1 MFTTALKGVAA
12 HRARL
17 FMTALAIV
25 LGVAFV
31 SGTFVFTDT
40 INARFETLFSDV
52 YAGVD
57 ASVRPETPEFGAQ
70 PGQNPGSFDESLLAE
85 VSSVDGVSIAEGSVG
100 GFAQIIAPNGDPIGG
115 QGPPTLGFTWID
127 TQALSSVNVADGNG
141 RAPSG
146 PGEVVIDVGTSEAN
160 GLSVGDEVEIQ
171 TLGGTE
177 PFEIVGLANFGTEDN
192 LAGATLS
199 IFSLDEGQR
208 LFGLEGRLTSIDILG
223 NDGVTPDSLV
233 EAIAPIVPDGAEV
246 VTGDQQ
252 TQEQL
257 ESITEGL
264 GFLSTA
270 LLAFAGVAVFVG
282 AFVIQNTFRI
292 VVAQRIRELALF
304 RAVGATGRQLVSLVT
319 LEALI
324 VGTVASILGVFAGI
338 GVATGIKA
346 AMNAGGF
353 GVPDGP
359 LTVEPRTIVV
369 GLTVGIV
376 VTVVSALLPAR
387 RAATVPP
394 VAAMTEAAAPASGRS
409 LRRRSIGGT
418 ITAVAGGALL
428 ALGLVAENGASLT
441 LVALGSLTIFMG
453 VSVLA
458 PVFAIPVAKVLG
470 RPLPGITGDLARENT
485 IRQPRR
491 TASTAAALMI
501 GVALVSFVS
510 IFAAS
515 IKATVSETLEGAF
528 PADLAFQ
535 STNFTVGVSP
545 DLESDLEALGE
556 FDVVSAIRTG
566 FIRIDGQELNV
577 AGVDGDVEAVYDMA
591 PSVEVSSLGSGILVA
606 ESVLDEWGWSVGDTV
621 DVEFAATGI
630 VSTEIAGT
638 FEDQTFGNYIVSLD
652 TYQANFPVE
661 QIAIT
666 FASLADGVEIEE
678 GQAAAETVLGS
689 FPNLDMNTASEQIA
703 EAEAQVDQMVA
714 LFSGLL
720 GLAVVI
726 AVIGIAN
733 TLSLSIVERTRE
745 IGLLRAVGLTRRQ
758 TRRMVRWEAI
768 IVAVFGALLGVLV
781 GSGLGWATVFSLAD
795 DGLGTFALPVGQ
807 LAIWLALAA
816 VAGVVAAAGPA
827 RTASKMN
834 VLEAISYE

>member
-1 MFTTALKGVAA
+1 VFITALKGVLA
-12 HRARL
+12 HRVRL

-85 VSSVDGVSIAEGSVG
+85 VAGIDGVSVAEGSVG
-100 GFAQIIAPNGDPIGG
+100 GFAQIIASNGDPIGG
-115 QGPPTLGFTWID
+115 QGPPTLGFAWID
-127 TQALSSVNVADGNG
+127 TTALSSVNIADGNG
-141 RAPSG
+141 RPPAAA
-146 PGEVVIDVGTSEAN
+146 GEVVIDVGTADGN
-160 GLSVGDEVEIQ
+160 GLTVGDEVEIQ
-171 TLGGTE
+171 TVGGTE
-177 PFEIVGLANFGTEDN
+177 MFEIVGLANFGTEDN

-199 IFSLDEGQR
+199 IFTLDEGQR
-208 LFGLEGRLTSIDILG
+208 LFDLDGRLTSIDILG
-223 NDGVTPDSLV
+223 DDDVTPEALV
-233 EAIAPIVPDGAEV
+233 EAIAPILPEGAEA

-257 ESITEGL
+257 DSITEGL

-270 LLAFAGVAVFVG
+270 LLAFAGIAVFVG

-324 VGTVASILGVFAGI
+324 VGTVASIVGVFAGI

-346 AMNAGGF
+346 AMSAGGF
-353 GVPDGP
+353 GLPDGP
-359 LTVEPRTIVV
+359 LTVEPRTVVV

-376 VTVVSALLPAR
+376 VTLVSALLPAR

-394 VAAMTEAAAPASGRS
+394 VAAMTEAAAPAAGRS
-409 LRRRSIGGT
+409 LRRRSFGG
-418 ITAVAGGALL
+418 AVTTLAGGALL
-428 ALGLVAENGASLT
+428 AAGLVAENGASLT
-441 LVALGSLTIFMG
+441 LVALGSLAIFIG
-453 VSVLA
+453 VSILA
-458 PVFAIPVAKVLG
+458 PVFAIPIARVLG
-470 RPLPGITGDLARENT
+470 RPLPGITGHLARENT

-515 IKATVSETLEGAF
+515 IKATVSDTLDGAF
-528 PADLAFQ
+528 PADLAFA

-545 DLESDLEALGE
+545 ELESNLEALDE
-556 FDVVSAIRTG
+556 FDVVSAVRTG
-566 FIRIDGQELNV
+566 SIRIDGEELNV
-577 AGVDGDVEAVYDMA
+577 AAVDGDVEAVYDMA
-591 PSVEVSSLGSGILVA
+591 PSIDVAALGGGLMVA
-606 ESVLDEWGWSVGDTV
+606 ETVLEERGWQVGDLV
-621 DVEFAATGI
+621 DVEYASTGT
-630 VSTEIAGT
+630 VSTEIVGT
-638 FEDQTFGNYIVSLD
+638 FEDQTFANYIVSSD
-652 TYQANFPVE
+652 TYRANFPSDS
-661 QIAIT
+661 IAIT
-666 FASLADGVEIEE
+666 FASLADGVEIEA
-678 GQAAAETVLGS
+678 GQTAAETVLAS
-689 FPNLDMNTASEQIA
+689 FPNIDMNTASEQIA

-745 IGLLRAVGLTRRQ
+745 IGLLRAVGMTRRQ
-758 TRRMVRWEAI
+758 IRRMVRWEAI
-768 IVAVFGALLGVLV
+768 IVAVFGALLGVMV
-781 GSGLGWATVFSLAD
+781 GSGLGWATVASLAD
-795 DGLGTFALPVGQ
+795 DGLGTFALPIGQ
-807 LAIWLALAA
+807 LGVWLGLAA
-816 VAGVVAAAGPA
+816 VAGVAAAAGPA
-827 RTASKMN
+827 RTASRMN

>member
-1 MFTTALKGVAA
+1 VFVTALKGVAA

-40 INARFETLFSDV
+40 INARFANLFSDV

-57 ASVRPETPEFGAQ
+57 VSVRPETPEFGAQ
-70 PGQNPGSFDESLLAE
+70 PGQNPGSFAESLLSE
-85 VSSVDGVSIAEGSVG
+85 VGAIDGVAVAEGSVG

-115 QGPPTLGFTWID
+115 QGPPTLGFSWID
-127 TQALSSVNVADGNG
+127 TASLSSVNIADENG
-141 RAPSG
+141 RAPSAA
-146 PGEVVIDVGTSEAN
+146 GEVVIDVGTAEAN
-160 GLSVGDEVEIQ
+160 DLRPGDVVGIQ
-171 TLGGTE
+171 TARGTE

-199 IFSLDEGQR
+199 IFTLEEGQR
-208 LFGLEGRLTSIDILG
+208 LFGLEGRLTAIDVLAEG
-223 NDGVTPDSLV
+223 DLAPEALV
-233 EAIAPIVPDGAEV
+233 EAIAPILPDGAEA

-257 ESITEGL
+257 DSITEGL

-324 VGTVASILGVFAGI
+324 VGTVASIVGVFAGI
-338 GVATGIKA
+338 GVATGIKV
-346 AMNAGGF
+346 AMDAGGF
-353 GVPDGP
+353 GLPDGP

-369 GLTVGIV
+369 GLLVGIV
-376 VTVVSALLPAR
+376 VTLVSALLPAR

-394 VAAMTEAAAPASGRS
+394 VAAMTEAAAPATGRS
-409 LRRRSIGGT
+409 LRRRSLGGT
-418 ITAVAGGALL
+418 ITAVTGGALL
-428 ALGLVAENGASLT
+428 ALGLVAENGASLM
-441 LVALGSLTIFMG
+441 LVALGSLTIFVG

-458 PVFAIPVAKVLG
+458 PVFAVPIAKVLG

-515 IKATVSETLEGAF
+515 IKATVSDTLEGAF

-545 DLESDLEALGE
+545 TFESDLEALDE
-556 FDVVSAIRTG
+556 FDVVSAVRAG
-566 FIRIDGQELNV
+566 FIRIDGEELNV
-577 AGVDGDVEAVYDMA
+577 AAVDDDVEAVYDMA
-591 PSVEVSSLGSGILVA
+591 PSIDISSLGSDIMVA
-606 ESVLDEWGWSVGDTV
+606 ESVLDERGWAVGDIV
-621 DVEFAATGI
+621 DVEYAATGI

-638 FEDQTFGNYIVSLD
+638 FGDQAFANYIVSTE
-652 TYQANFPVE
+652 TYLANFPVE
-661 QIAIT
+661 QIAIA
-666 FASLADGVEIEE
+666 FASLADGVEIGE
-678 GQAAAETVLGS
+678 GQAAAETVLVS

-703 EAEAQVDQMVA
+703 EAEAQVDQLVA

-720 GLAVVI
+720 GLAVFI

-768 IVAVFGALLGVLV
+768 IVAVFGALLGVVV

-807 LAIWLALAA
+807 LLVWLALAA
-816 VAGVVAAAGPA
+816 VAGVIAAVGPA

-834 VLEAISYE
+834 VLEAVAYE

>member
-1 MFTTALKGVAA
+1 VFITALKGVAA

-17 FMTALAIV
+17 LMTALAIV

-40 INARFETLFSDV
+40 INARFENLFSDV

-57 ASVRPETPEFGAQ
+57 ASVRPETPEFGGQ
-70 PGQNPGSFDESLLAE
+70 PGQNPGSFDESLLTE
-85 VSSVDGVSIAEGSVG
+85 VANVDGVAVAEGSVG

-127 TQALSSVNVADGNG
+127 TTSLSSVNVADGNG
-141 RAPSG
+141 RAPAAA
-146 PGEVVIDVGTSEAN
+146 GEVVIDVATAESNA
-160 GLSVGDEVEIQ
+160 LHVGDEVGIQ
-171 TLGGTE
+171 TIGGTE
-177 PFEIVGLANFGTEDN
+177 TFEIVGLANFGTEDN
-192 LAGATLS
+192 LAGASLS
-199 IFSLDEGQR
+199 IFTLDEGQR
-208 LFGLEGRLTSIDILG
+208 LFDLEGQLTSIDVLG
-223 NDGVTPDSLV
+223 LDEVEPEALV
-233 EAIAPIVPDGAEV
+233 DAIAPLLPEGAEV

-257 ESITEGL
+257 DSVTEGL
-264 GFLSTA
+264 GFLNTA

-319 LEALI
+319 MEALI
-324 VGTVASILGVFAGI
+324 VGTAASIVGVMAGI

-353 GVPDGP
+353 GLPDGP
-359 LTVEPRTIVV
+359 LTVEPRTIAV
-369 GLTVGIV
+369 GLAVGII
-376 VTVVSALLPAR
+376 VTLVSALLPAR
-387 RAATVPP
+387 KAATVPP
-394 VAAMTEAAAPASGRS
+394 VAAMSEAAAPVGGRS
-409 LRRRSIGGT
+409 LRRRSIGGA
-418 ITAVAGGALL
+418 ITAAAGGASL
-428 ALGLVAENGASLT
+428 AVGLVLENGASLT
-441 LVALGSLTIFMG
+441 LVALGSLSIFVG

-458 PVFAIPVAKVLG
+458 PVFAIPIAKVLG

-515 IKATVSETLEGAF
+515 IKATVSDTLEGAF

-535 STNFTVGVSP
+535 STNFTVGVTP
-545 DLESDLEALGE
+545 ELETNLEALDE
-556 FDVVSAIRTG
+556 FDVVSAVRTG
-566 FIRIDGQELNV
+566 FIRIDGEELNV
-577 AGVDGDVEAVYDMA
+577 AAVDRDVDAVYDME
-591 PSVEVSSLGSGILVA
+591 PSIEVSSLDSGLLVA
-606 ESVLDEWGWSVGDTV
+606 ETVLDERGWAVGDTV
-621 DVEFAATGI
+621 DVEYAATGV

-638 FEDQTFGNYIVSLD
+638 FEDQTFANYIISLE
-652 TYQANFPVE
+652 TYQAHFPTD
-661 QIAIT
+661 QIALT
-666 FASLADGVEIEE
+666 FASLADGVEIES
-678 GQAAAETVLGS
+678 GQAAAAEVLAA

-703 EAEAQVDQMVA
+703 EAEAQVDQLVA

-816 VAGVVAAAGPA
+816 VAGVIAAAGPA
-827 RTASKMN
+827 RTAAKMN
-834 VLEAISYE
+834 VLEAISHE

>member
-1 MFTTALKGVAA
+1 MFITALKGVAA

-70 PGQNPGSFDESLLAE
+70 PGQNPGSFDEALLAE

-208 LFGLEGRLTSIDILG
+208 LFGLEGRLASIDILG

-233 EAIAPIVPDGAEV
+233 EAIAPILPDGAEV

-257 ESITEGL
+257 DSITDDL

-418 ITAVAGGALL
+418 ITAVAGGASL

-441 LVALGSLTIFMG
+441 MVALGSLTIFMG
-453 VSVLA
+453 VSILA

-577 AGVDGDVEAVYDMA
+577 AAVDGDVEAVYDMA
-591 PSVEVSSLGSGILVA
+591 PSVDVSSLGSGILVA

-678 GQAAAETVLGS
+678 GQAAAETVLAS

>member
-1 MFTTALKGVAA
+1 MFTTALKGVLA
-12 HRARL
+12 HRVRL
-17 FMTALAIV
+17 AMTALAIV

-40 INARFETLFSDV
+40 INARFETLFTDV

-70 PGQNPGSFDESLLAE
+70 PGQNPGSFDESLLAD
-85 VSSVDGVSIAEGSVG
+85 VSAVQGVSVAEGSVA

-115 QGPPTLGFTWID
+115 QGPPTLGFSWID
-127 TQALSSVNVADGNG
+127 TAALSSVNIADGNG
-141 RAPSG
+141 RAPEG
-146 PGEVVIDVGTSEAN
+146 PGEVVIDVGTAEGN
-160 GLSVGDEVEIQ
+160 DLSVGDEVGIQ

-177 PFEIVGLANFGTEDN
+177 TFEIVGLANFGTEDN

-208 LFGLEGRLTSIDILG
+208 LFGLEGRLTAIDVLG
-223 NDGVTPDSLV
+223 ADAVTPEALV
-233 EAIAPIVPDGAEV
+233 EAIAPILPEGSEV

-257 ESITEGL
+257 ASITEGL
-264 GFLSTA
+264 GFLSAA
-270 LLAFAGVAVFVG
+270 LLAFAGIAVFVG

-319 LEALI
+319 MEALI
-324 VGTVASILGVFAGI
+324 VGTAASIVGVFAGI

-353 GVPDGP
+353 GLPDGP
-359 LTVEPRTIVV
+359 LTVEPRTVIV
-369 GLTVGIV
+369 GLAVGIV
-376 VTVVSALLPAR
+376 VTLVSALLPAR

-394 VAAMTEAAAPASGRS
+394 VAAMTESAAPATGRS
-409 LRRRSIGGT
+409 LRRRSLGGTLTLLIGG
-418 ITAVAGGALL
+418 AMLAG
-428 ALGLVAENGASLT
+428 GLVAENGASLT
-441 LVALGSLTIFMG
+441 LVALGSLTLFIG

-458 PVFAIPVAKVLG
+458 PVFAIPIARVLG

-515 IKATVSETLEGAF
+515 IKATVSDTLEGAF

-535 STNFTVGVSP
+535 STNFTSGVSP
-545 DLESDLEALGE
+545 ELEAELEALDE
-556 FDVVSAIRTG
+556 FDIVSAVRAG
-566 FIRIDGQELNV
+566 YIRIDGEELNV
-577 AGVDGDVEAVYDMA
+577 AGVDGDVEAVYDMT
-591 PSVEVSSLGSGILVA
+591 PSIDVADLGDGMLVA
-606 ESVLDEWGWSVGDTV
+606 QSVLSERGWQVGDIV
-621 DVEFAATGI
+621 DVEYAATGI
-630 VSTEIAGT
+630 VPTAIAGT
-638 FEDQTFGNYIVSLD
+638 FEDQTFANYIVSLD
-652 TYQANFPVE
+652 TYGANFSNE
-661 QIAIT
+661 SIIIA
-666 FASLADGVEIEE
+666 FASLSDGVAVEA
-678 GQAAAETVLGS
+678 GQQAAETVLAS

-703 EAEAQVDQMVA
+703 DAEAQVDQLVA

-745 IGLLRAVGLTRRQ
+745 IGLLRAVGMTRRQ
-758 TRRMVRWEAI
+758 IRRMVRWEAI

-781 GSGLGWATVFSLAD
+781 GSGIGWATVFSLAD
-795 DGLGTFALPVGQ
+795 DGLGTFAFPVGQ
-807 LAIWLALAA
+807 LVIWLALAA

-827 RTASKMN
+827 RTAAKMN

>member
-1 MFTTALKGVAA
+1 MFTTALKGVFA
-12 HRARL
+12 HRVRL

-40 INARFETLFSDV
+40 INARFETLFTDV

-70 PGQNPGSFDESLLAE
+70 PGQNPGSFDESLLAD
-85 VSSVDGVSIAEGSVG
+85 VSALEGVSVAEGSVG

-115 QGPPTLGFTWID
+115 QGPPTLGFSWIE
-127 TQALSSVNVADGNG
+127 TAALSSVHIADGNG

-146 PGEVVIDVGTSEAN
+146 PGEVVIDVGTAGGN
-160 GLSVGDEVEIQ
+160 DLTIGDEVGIQ

-177 PFEIVGLANFGTEDN
+177 TFEIVGLANFGTEDN

-199 IFSLDEGQR
+199 IFSLDEGRR

-223 NDGVTPDSLV
+223 SDEVAPESLV
-233 EAIAPIVPDGAEV
+233 EAIAPVLPDGAEV

-324 VGTVASILGVFAGI
+324 VGTLASVVGVFAGI
-338 GVATGIKA
+338 GVASGIKA

-353 GVPDGP
+353 GLPDGP
-359 LTVEPRTIVV
+359 LTVEARTIFV
-369 GLTVGIV
+369 GLTVGIA
-376 VTVVSALLPAR
+376 VTLVSALLPAR

-394 VAAMTEAAAPASGRS
+394 VAAMTEVAAPAAGRS
-409 LRRRSIGGT
+409 LQRRSIGGT
-418 ITAVAGGALL
+418 ITAGAGAALL
-428 ALGLVAENGASLT
+428 ALGLIVENGASLT
-441 LVALGSLTIFMG
+441 LVALGSLTVFIG

-458 PVFAIPVAKVLG
+458 PVFAIPIAKVLG

-515 IKATVSETLEGAF
+515 IKATVSDTLQGAF

-535 STNFTVGVSP
+535 STNFSVGVSP
-545 DLESDLEALGE
+545 ELEADLEQLDE
-556 FDVVSAIRTG
+556 FAVVSAVRAG
-566 FIRIDGQELNV
+566 YIRIDGEEFNV
-577 AGVDGDVEAVYDMA
+577 AAVDGEIEALYDMGPSIDVAGLGDGMLVAQSVLEDRGWQVGDVLDVEY
-591 PSVEVSSLGSGILVA
+591 
-606 ESVLDEWGWSVGDTV
+606 
-621 DVEFAATGI
+621 AATGTI
-630 VSTEIAGT
+630 ATEIVGM
-638 FEDQTFGNYIVSLD
+638 FEDQTFASYMISLD
-652 TYQANFPVE
+652 SYQANFPTD
-661 QIAIT
+661 QIVIT
-666 FASLADGVEIEE
+666 FASLSDGVEIGE
-678 GQAAAETVLGS
+678 GQEAAETVLAS

-703 EAEAQVDQMVA
+703 EAEAQVDQLVA

-733 TLSLSIVERTRE
+733 TLSLSIVERTKE

-807 LAIWLALAA
+807 LAIWLVLAALA
-816 VAGVVAAAGPA
+816 GVIAAAGPA
-827 RTASKMN
+827 RTAAKMN

>member
-1 MFTTALKGVAA
+1 LTA
-12 HRARL
+12 
-17 FMTALAIV
+17 IDV
-25 LGVAFV
+25 LGAD
-31 SGTFVFTDT
+31 S
-40 INARFETLFSDV
+40 FE
-52 YAGVD
+52 
-57 ASVRPETPEFGAQ
+57 PEA
-70 PGQNPGSFDESLLAE
+70 
-85 VSSVDGVSIAEGSVG
+85 
-100 GFAQIIAPNGDPIGG
+100 
-115 QGPPTLGFTWID
+115 
-127 TQALSSVNVADGNG
+127 
-141 RAPSG
+141 
-146 PGEVVIDVGTSEAN
+146 
-160 GLSVGDEVEIQ
+160 
-171 TLGGTE
+171 
-177 PFEIVGLANFGTEDN
+177 
-192 LAGATLS
+192 
-199 IFSLDEGQR
+199 
-208 LFGLEGRLTSIDILG
+208 
-223 NDGVTPDSLV
+223 LV
-233 EAIAPIVPDGAEV
+233 EAIAPVLPEGTEV

-257 ESITEGL
+257 DSITEGL
-264 GFLSTA
+264 GFLNTA

-324 VGTVASILGVFAGI
+324 VGTIASIVGVFAGV

-353 GVPDGP
+353 GLPDGP

-369 GLTVGIV
+369 GLLVGII
-376 VTVVSALLPAR
+376 VTLVSALLPAR
-387 RAATVPP
+387 KAATVPP
-394 VAAMTEAAAPASGRS
+394 VAAMTEAAAPATGRS
-409 LRRRSIGGT
+409 LRRRTVGGT
-418 ITAVAGGALL
+418 ITAAAGGALM

-441 LVALGSLTIFMG
+441 LVALGSLTIFVG

-458 PVFAIPVAKVLG
+458 PVFAIPIAKVLG

-515 IKATVSETLEGAF
+515 IKATVSDTLEGAF

-545 DLESDLEALGE
+545 ELESDLEALGE
-556 FDVVSAIRTG
+556 FDAVSAIRTG
-566 FIRIDGQELNV
+566 YIRINGQELNV
-577 AGVDGDVEAVYDMA
+577 AAVDSDVDAVYDMA
-591 PSVEVSSLGSGILVA
+591 PSIDVSSLGSGMLVA
-606 ESVLDEWGWSVGDTV
+606 ESVLDERGWAVGDTV
-621 DVEFAATGI
+621 DVEYAATGI

-652 TYQANFPVE
+652 TYRANFPSE

-666 FASLADGVEIEE
+666 FASLADGVEVEA
-678 GQAAAETVLGS
+678 GQAAAETVLAS

-703 EAEAQVDQMVA
+703 EAEAQVDQLVA

-758 TRRMVRWEAI
+758 TRRMVRWEAM

-807 LAIWLALAA
+807 LLVWLALAG
-816 VAGVVAAAGPA
+816 VAGVIAAAGPA

>member
-1 MFTTALKGVAA
+1 VFTTALKGVFA
-12 HRARL
+12 HRVRL

-40 INARFETLFSDV
+40 INARFETLFTDV

-70 PGQNPGSFDESLLAE
+70 PGQNPGSFDESLLAD
-85 VSSVDGVSIAEGSVG
+85 VSALEGVSVAEGSVG

-115 QGPPTLGFTWID
+115 QGPPTLGFSWIE
-127 TQALSSVNVADGNG
+127 TAALSSVHIADGNG

-146 PGEVVIDVGTSEAN
+146 PGEVVIDVGTAGGN
-160 GLSVGDEVEIQ
+160 DLTIGDEVGIQ

-177 PFEIVGLANFGTEDN
+177 TFEIVGLANFGTEDN

-199 IFSLDEGQR
+199 IFSLDEGRR

-223 NDGVTPDSLV
+223 SDEVAPESLV
-233 EAIAPIVPDGAEV
+233 EAIAPVLPDGAEV

-324 VGTVASILGVFAGI
+324 VGTLASVVGVFAGI
-338 GVATGIKA
+338 GVASGIKA

-353 GVPDGP
+353 GLPDGP
-359 LTVEPRTIVV
+359 LTVEPRTIFV
-369 GLTVGIV
+369 GLTVGIA
-376 VTVVSALLPAR
+376 VTLVSALLPAR

-394 VAAMTEAAAPASGRS
+394 VAAMTEVAAP
-409 LRRRSIGGT
+409 
-418 ITAVAGGALL
+418 
-428 ALGLVAENGASLT
+428 
-441 LVALGSLTIFMG
+441 LGSLTVFIG

-458 PVFAIPVAKVLG
+458 PVFAIPIAKVLG

-515 IKATVSETLEGAF
+515 IKATVSDTLQGAF

-535 STNFTVGVSP
+535 STNFSVGVSP
-545 DLESDLEALGE
+545 ELEADLEQLDE
-556 FDVVSAIRTG
+556 FAVVSAVRAG
-566 FIRIDGQELNV
+566 YIRIDGEEFNV
-577 AGVDGDVEAVYDMA
+577 AAVDGEIEALYDMGPSIDVAGLGDGMLVAQSVLEDRGWQVGDVLDVEY
-591 PSVEVSSLGSGILVA
+591 
-606 ESVLDEWGWSVGDTV
+606 
-621 DVEFAATGI
+621 AATGTI
-630 VSTEIAGT
+630 ATEIVGM
-638 FEDQTFGNYIVSLD
+638 FEDQTFASYMISLD
-652 TYQANFPVE
+652 SYQANFPTD
-661 QIAIT
+661 QIVIT
-666 FASLADGVEIEE
+666 FASLSDGVEIGE
-678 GQAAAETVLGS
+678 GQEAAETVLAS

-703 EAEAQVDQMVA
+703 EAEAQVDQLVA

-733 TLSLSIVERTRE
+733 TLSLSIVERTKE

-807 LAIWLALAA
+807 LAIWLVLAALA
-816 VAGVVAAAGPA
+816 GVIAAAGPA
-827 RTASKMN
+827 RTAAKMN

>member
-1 MFTTALKGVAA
+1 V
-12 HRARL
+12 
-17 FMTALAIV
+17 
-25 LGVAFV
+25 
-31 SGTFVFTDT
+31 
-40 INARFETLFSDV
+40 
-52 YAGVD
+52 
-57 ASVRPETPEFGAQ
+57 
-70 PGQNPGSFDESLLAE
+70 LLAP
-85 VSSVDGVSIAEGSVG
+85 A
-100 GFAQIIAPNGDPIGG
+100 
-115 QGPPTLGFTWID
+115 
-127 TQALSSVNVADGNG
+127 
-141 RAPSG
+141 
-146 PGEVVIDVGTSEAN
+146 
-160 GLSVGDEVEIQ
+160 
-171 TLGGTE
+171 
-177 PFEIVGLANFGTEDN
+177 
-192 LAGATLS
+192 
-199 IFSLDEGQR
+199 
-208 LFGLEGRLTSIDILG
+208 
-223 NDGVTPDSLV
+223 LV
-233 EAIAPIVPDGAEV
+233 EAIAPILPDGAEV

-264 GFLSTA
+264 GFLNTA
-270 LLAFAGVAVFVG
+270 LLAFAAVAVFVG

-324 VGTVASILGVFAGI
+324 VGTVASIVGVFSGI

-353 GVPDGP
+353 GLPDGP

-369 GLTVGIV
+369 GLLVGIV
-376 VTVVSALLPAR
+376 VTLVSALLPAR

-394 VAAMTEAAAPASGRS
+394 VAAMTEAAAPATGRS
-409 LRRRSIGGT
+409 LRRRSVGGT
-418 ITAVAGGALL
+418 IAAVIGGGLL
-428 ALGLVAENGASLT
+428 ALGLVVENGASLT
-441 LVALGSLTIFMG
+441 LVALGSLTIFVG
-453 VSVLA
+453 VSILA
-458 PVFAIPVAKVLG
+458 PVFAVPIAKVLG

-515 IKATVSETLEGAF
+515 IKATVSDTLEGAF

-545 DLESDLEALGE
+545 ELESDLEALGE
-556 FDVVSAIRTG
+556 FEVVSAVRTG
-566 FIRIDGQELNV
+566 FIRIDGEELNV
-577 AGVDGDVEAVYDMA
+577 AAVDRDVEAVYDMA
-591 PSVEVSSLGSGILVA
+591 PSIDVASLGSGILVA
-606 ESVLDEWGWSVGDTV
+606 EPVLEEQGWAVGDTV
-621 DVEFAATGI
+621 NVEYAATGV

-638 FEDQTFGNYIVSLD
+638 FEDQTFANYIVSLE
-652 TYQANFPVE
+652 TYQANFPVD
-661 QIAIT
+661 QVAIT
-666 FASLADGVEIEE
+666 FASLADGVEIDE
-678 GQAAAETVLGS
+678 GQAAAETVLAS

-807 LAIWLALAA
+807 LLVWLALAA
-816 VAGVVAAAGPA
+816 IAGVVAAAGPA
-827 RTASKMN
+827 RTAARMN

>member
-1 MFTTALKGVAA
+1 MFITALKGVAA

-17 FMTALAIV
+17 LMTALAIV
-25 LGVAFV
+25 IGVAFV

-40 INARFETLFSDV
+40 INARFENLFSDV

-85 VSSVDGVSIAEGSVG
+85 VAAVDGVAIAEGSVG
-100 GFAQIIAPNGDPIGG
+100 GFAQIIAPNGEPIGG
-115 QGPPTLGFTWID
+115 QGPPTLGFSWID
-127 TQALSSVNVADGNG
+127 TTSLSSVNVSEDNG
-141 RAPSG
+141 RAPAAA
-146 PGEVVIDVGTSEAN
+146 GEVVIDVGTAEAN
-160 GLSVGDEVEIQ
+160 DLGVGDEVGIQ
-171 TLGGTE
+171 TMGGTE
-177 PFEIVGLANFGTEDN
+177 TFEIVGLANFGTEDN

-199 IFSLDEGQR
+199 IFTLDEGQR
-208 LFGLEGRLTSIDILG
+208 LFGLDGRLTSIDVLG
-223 NDGVTPDSLV
+223 TEDAAPEALV
-233 EAIAPIVPDGAEV
+233 EAIAPILPDGAEV

-257 ESITEGL
+257 DSITEGL

-324 VGTVASILGVFAGI
+324 VGVVASAVGVFAGI
-338 GVATGIKA
+338 GVASGIKT

-353 GVPDGP
+353 GLPDGP

-376 VTVVSALLPAR
+376 VTLVSALLPAR
-387 RAATVPP
+387 KAATVPP
-394 VAAMTEAAAPASGRS
+394 VAAMTEAAAPAAGRS
-409 LRRRSIGGT
+409 LRNRSIGGT
-418 ITAVAGGALL
+418 LTALAGGALL

-441 LVALGSLTIFMG
+441 LVALGSLTIFIG

-458 PVFAIPVAKVLG
+458 PVFAIPIARILG

-515 IKATVSETLEGAF
+515 IKATVSDTLEGAF

-535 STNFTVGVSP
+535 STNFTAGVTP
-545 DLESDLEALGE
+545 ELETGLEALDE
-556 FDVVSAIRTG
+556 FDVVSAVRTG

-577 AGVDGDVEAVYDMA
+577 AGLDADVETVYDMA
-591 PSVEVSSLGSGILVA
+591 PSVPVSALGSGLLVN
-606 ESVLDEWGWSVGDTV
+606 ESVLEERGWSVGDVV
-621 DVEFAATGI
+621 DVEYAATG
-630 VSTEIAGT
+630 VVPTEIAGT
-638 FEDQTFGNYIVSLD
+638 FEDQTFANYLISLE
-652 TYQANFPVE
+652 TYQANIPSE
-661 QIAIT
+661 TIAIT
-666 FASLADGVEIEE
+666 FASMADGVEVEA
-678 GQAAAETVLGS
+678 GQAAAETVLVS
-689 FPNLDMNTASEQIA
+689 FPNIDMNTASEQIA

-745 IGLLRAVGLTRRQ
+745 IGLLRAVGLTRGQ
-758 TRRMVRWEAI
+758 TRRMVRWEAM
-768 IVAVFGALLGVLV
+768 IVAVFGALLGVVV

-795 DGLGTFALPVGQ
+795 DGLGTFAFPAGQ
-807 LAIWLALAA
+807 LVIWLALAA

-827 RTASKMN
+827 RTAAKMN

>member
-1 MFTTALKGVAA
+1 MFITALKGVAA

-70 PGQNPGSFDESLLAE
+70 PGQNPGSFDEALLAE

-223 NDGVTPDSLV
+223 NDGVTPDALV
-233 EAIAPIVPDGAEV
+233 ETIAPILPDGAEV

-257 ESITEGL
+257 DSITDDL

-577 AGVDGDVEAVYDMA
+577 AAVDGDVEAVYDMA
-591 PSVEVSSLGSGILVA
+591 PSVDVSSLGSGILVA

-666 FASLADGVEIEE
+666 FASLADGVEIEA
-678 GQAAAETVLGS
+678 GQAAAETVLAS

>member
-1 MFTTALKGVAA
+1 MFITALKGVLA

-40 INARFETLFSDV
+40 INARFENLFSDV

-57 ASVRPETPEFGAQ
+57 ASVRPETPDFGAQ
-70 PGQNPGSFDESLLAE
+70 PGQNPGSFDESLLSE
-85 VSSVDGVSIAEGSVG
+85 VAAVDGVAVAEGAVG
-100 GFAQIIAPNGDPIGG
+100 GFAQIISPNGDPIGG
-115 QGPPTLGFTWID
+115 QGPPTLGFSWID
-127 TQALSSVNVADGNG
+127 TASLSPVNIAAENG
-141 RAPSG
+141 RAPLAA
-146 PGEVVIDVGTSEAN
+146 GEVAIDIGTAESN
-160 GLSVGDEVEIQ
+160 DLVVGDRIDIQ
-171 TLGGTE
+171 TVGGTE
-177 PFEIVGLANFGTEDN
+177 TFEIVGLANFGTEDN

-199 IFSLDEGQR
+199 IFTLDEGQR
-208 LFGLEGRLTSIDILG
+208 LFDLEGRLTSIDILG
-223 NDGVTPDSLV
+223 DDEIAPEAIV
-233 EAIAPIVPDGAEV
+233 EAIAPILPDGAEV

-252 TQEQL
+252 TKEEL
-257 ESITEGL
+257 DSVTEGL

-304 RAVGATGRQLVSLVT
+304 RAVGATGRQLVSLVA

-324 VGTVASILGVFAGI
+324 VGTIASIVGVFAGI
-338 GVATGIKA
+338 GVATGIKS

-353 GVPDGP
+353 GLPDGP
-359 LTVEPRTIVV
+359 LTVEFRTVV
-369 GLTVGIV
+369 IGMVVGIV
-376 VTVVSALLPAR
+376 VTLVSALLPAR

-394 VAAMTEAAAPASGRS
+394 VAAMTEAAAPATGRS
-409 LRRRSIGGT
+409 LRRRSIAGT
-418 ITAVAGGALL
+418 ITAVAGGAML
-428 ALGLVAENGASLT
+428 AVGLVAENGASLT
-441 LVALGSLTIFMG
+441 LVALGSLTIFVG

-458 PVFAIPVAKVLG
+458 PVFAIPITKVLG

-491 TASTAAALMI
+491 TASTAAALMV

-515 IKATVSETLEGAF
+515 IKATVSDTLEGAF

-535 STNFTVGVSP
+535 STNFTVGVTP
-545 DLESDLEALGE
+545 ELETNLEALDE
-556 FDVVSAIRTG
+556 FDVVSAVRTG
-566 FIRIDGQELNV
+566 FIRIDGEELNV
-577 AGVDGDVEAVYDMA
+577 AAVDRDVEAVYDMA
-591 PSVEVSSLGSGILVA
+591 PSIEVSSLDSGLLVA
-606 ESVLDEWGWSVGDTV
+606 ETVLDERGWAVGDTV
-621 DVEFAATGI
+621 DVEYAATGV

-638 FEDQTFGNYIVSLD
+638 FEDQTFANYIISLE
-652 TYQANFPVE
+652 TYRANFPTD
-661 QIAIT
+661 QIALT
-666 FASLADGVEIEE
+666 FASLADGVEIEA
-678 GQAAAETVLGS
+678 GQAAAETVLAS

-703 EAEAQVDQMVA
+703 EAEAQVDQLVA

-733 TLSLSIVERTRE
+733 TLSLSVVERTRE

-768 IVAVFGALLGVLV
+768 IVAVFGALLGVVV

-795 DGLGTFALPVGQ
+795 DGLGTFAFPAGQ
-807 LAIWLALAA
+807 LLTWLALAA

-827 RTASKMN
+827 RTASRMN
-834 VLEAISYE
+834 VLDAISYE

>member
-1 MFTTALKGVAA
+1 VFTTALKGVFA
-12 HRARL
+12 HRVRL

-57 ASVRPETPEFGAQ
+57 ASVRPEAPEFGGQ
-70 PGQNPGSFDESLLAE
+70 PGQNPGSFDESLLTE
-85 VSSVDGVSIAEGSVG
+85 VSAIEGVSVAEGSVA
-100 GFAQIIAPNGDPIGG
+100 GFAQIIDPNGDPIGG
-115 QGPPTLGFTWID
+115 QGPPTLGFSWID
-127 TQALSSVNVADGNG
+127 TAALSSVNIADGNG
-141 RAPSG
+141 RAPAG
-146 PGEVVIDVGTSEAN
+146 PGEVVIDVGTAEGN
-160 GLSVGDEVEIQ
+160 VLSVGDEVGIQ

-177 PFEIVGLANFGTEDN
+177 TFEIVGLANFGTEDN

-208 LFGLEGRLTSIDILG
+208 LFDLEGQLTSIDILG
-223 NDGVTPDSLV
+223 SGDVTPEVLV
-233 EAIAPIVPDGAEV
+233 EAIAPVLPAGAEV

-257 ESITEGL
+257 DSITEGL

-270 LLAFAGVAVFVG
+270 LLAFAGIAVFVG

-324 VGTVASILGVFAGI
+324 VGTVASIVGVFAGI

-346 AMNAGGF
+346 AMSAGGF
-353 GVPDGP
+353 GLPDGP

-376 VTVVSALLPAR
+376 VTLVSALLPAR

-394 VAAMTEAAAPASGRS
+394 VAAMTEAAAPAAGRS
-409 LRRRSIGGT
+409 LRRRSLAGT
-418 ITAVAGGALL
+418 ATSLVGAALL
-428 ALGLVAENGASLT
+428 AGGLVAENGASLT
-441 LVALGSLTIFMG
+441 LVALGSLTLFIG

-458 PVFAIPVAKVLG
+458 PVFAIPIARVLG

-515 IKATVSETLEGAF
+515 IKATVSDTLEGAF

-535 STNFTVGVSP
+535 STNFTAGVSP
-545 DLESDLEALGE
+545 ELESDLEALEE
-556 FDVVSAIRTG
+556 FDVVSAVRAG
-566 FIRIDGQELNV
+566 YIRIDGEELNV
-577 AGVDGDVEAVYDMA
+577 AAVDGDVEAVYDMS
-591 PSVEVSSLGSGILVA
+591 PSIDVATLGDGMLVA
-606 ESVLDEWGWSVGDTV
+606 QNLLDERGWQVGDVV
-621 DVEFAATGI
+621 DVEYAATGTI
-630 VSTEIAGT
+630 QTEIAGT
-638 FEDQTFGNYIVSLD
+638 FEDQTFANYIVSLE
-652 TYQANFPVE
+652 TYQENFPTDT
-661 QIAIT
+661 IAIT
-666 FASLADGVEIEE
+666 FASLADGVEIEA
-678 GQAAAETVLGS
+678 GQEAAETVLAT
-689 FPNLDMNTASEQIA
+689 FPNIDMNTASEQIA

-745 IGLLRAVGLTRRQ
+745 IGLLRAVGMTRRQ
-758 TRRMVRWEAI
+758 IRRMVRWEAI
-768 IVAVFGALLGVLV
+768 IVAVFGALLGVMV
-781 GSGLGWATVFSLAD
+781 GSGLGWAAVFSLAD

-807 LAIWLALAA
+807 LVIWLVLAA
-816 VAGVVAAAGPA
+816 VAGVIAAAGPA
-827 RTASKMN
+827 RTASRMN